1 MCNIHVVFSAKRKNA
16 KRRNLFFFN
25 ANVTHALLLVTEHTR
40 WTPFVLHHLNRRCSA
55 WSSAFLSVE
64 VPSVTQFI
72 TGSRTGLPPQCVV
85 FFSPCSH
92 SITPHL
98 LPVFLLIKERSYSSE
113 RGMAAPED
121 WTRTSLS
128 FDFSHPLS
136 FAIWL
141 CRALY
146 SLQRAKY

>member
-1 MCNIHVVFSAKRKNA
+1 MPKEKSTSATHV
-16 KRRNLFFFN
+16 
-25 ANVTHALLLVTEHTR
+25 LLSVTEYTR
-40 WTPFVLHHLNRRCSA
+40 WTLFVLHHLNRRCSA
-55 WSSAFLSVE
+55 WSGAFLSVE
-64 VPSVTQFI
+64 APSVTQFI
-72 TGSRTGLPPQCVV
+72 TGSRTGLPPQHAV
-85 FFSPCSH
+85 FFSLCSH

-113 RGMAAPED
+113 RGMASPEP

-128 FDFSHPLS
+128 FDFSLPLS

-146 SLQRAKY
+146 SLQSGAKY